1 MLADNLEETE
11 AHNLTIHKITEASYF
26 IFEPLLPL
34 SRVIFEGL
42 TLTGTSQLLEIKLD
56 DQYAPCYRQQC
67 QSHTINNEG
76 IPTLLTSKN

>member
-1 MLADNLEETE
+1 MLADNLEESK

-42 TLTGTSQLLEIKLD
+42 TLTGTHNFWKSNLMTNMLLV
-56 DQYAPCYRQQC
+56 
-67 QSHTINNEG
+67 TGNNANL
-76 IPTLLTSKN
+76 IRSTMKVFPRY